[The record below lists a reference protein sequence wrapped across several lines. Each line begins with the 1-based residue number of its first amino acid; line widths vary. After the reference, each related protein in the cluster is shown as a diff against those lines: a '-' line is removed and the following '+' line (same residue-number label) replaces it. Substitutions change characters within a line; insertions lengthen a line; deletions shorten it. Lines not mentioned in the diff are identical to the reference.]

1 MRNAEWGVW
10 NYKAKHTVHAAAQDH
25 PELKAAIKA
34 FGQAVQ
40 LPFRYYDSVLTN
52 KGKFPMLRHT
62 NKPALIFYE

>member
-1 MRNAEWGVW
+1 MWNAEWGVW

-40 LPFRYYDSVLTN
+40 LPLSIL
-52 KGKFPMLRHT
+52 
-62 NKPALIFYE
+62 